1 MATQTPPDLSYIGAL
16 IDGSDGKGWSERKV
30 LGKRLRPF
38 CLWHRAMLDAVKS
51 PFLTNGDKTLRDVCI
66 AVAIC
71 RTRFGD
77 SNLRKPWLIP
87 CLIWLKTLLWALLPR
102 RKNEYGPE
110 DPRSLNP
117 MQRAI
122 LKHSN
127 DFLEYCGDYLH
138 SPKFSVVPPET
149 NGSSPRI
156 PRGRMPQ
163 EFEQVCDIITW
174 SKGAMTEARVWEMGV
189 GMADWYRVSAM
200 KAAGLEIDMID
211 ESERRFTQM
220 LPDSYR
226 WRAGAN

>member
-38 CLWHRAMLDAVKS
+38 CVWHRAMLDAVKS

-71 RTRFGD
+71 RTRFGQ

-87 CLIWLKTLLWALLPR
+87 CLIWLKTLLWALLPH
-102 RKNEYGPE
+102 RKKEYGPE

-127 DFLEYCGDYLH
+127 DFLEYCGDYLQR
-138 SPKFSVVPPET
+138 PKATIIPPES
-149 NGSSPRI
+149 NGSSPRV
-156 PRGRMPQ
+156 PRGHAPEEIAHAADLMHWGIPETR
-163 EFEQVCDIITW
+163 
-174 SKGAMTEARVWEMGV
+174 AWEMPLGL
-189 GMADWYRVSAM
+189 ANWYRIMAIKSTGADVDFMDS
-200 KAAGLEIDMID
+200 EEQQFT
-211 ESERRFTQM
+211 ES
-220 LPDSYR
+220 LPPAYR
-226 WRAGAN
+226 WKHQNN